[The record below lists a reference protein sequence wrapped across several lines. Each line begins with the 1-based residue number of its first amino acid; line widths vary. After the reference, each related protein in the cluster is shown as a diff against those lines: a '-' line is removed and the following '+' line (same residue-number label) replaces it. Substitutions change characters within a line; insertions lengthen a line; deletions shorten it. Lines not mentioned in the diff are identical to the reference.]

1 MKLIGKG
8 AFTKAY
14 LNDNGKTVTLY
25 SVCPIK
31 ECMALGGFPKSPL
44 FPKLERIDY
53 LDSGEGVY
61 IMEYY
66 PKVKSLKNALYPN
79 QYAIYRELRGLRGL
93 KISLTQNPYDGYRE
107 LYNAFKALKNR
118 RVREVML
125 YALEACAN
133 YGSDIGFEIS
143 PRNVAVK
150 NKKLVLLDCFFINSK
165 LNEVRSKK
173 R

>member
-14 LNDNGKTVTLY
+14 LNDDEKTVVLY

-31 ECMALGGFPKSPL
+31 ECMAFGGFPTSPL
-44 FPKLERIDY
+44 FPKLEQTGY

-61 IMEYY
+61 TMVYY
-66 PKVKSLKNALYPN
+66 PRVKSLKNALKPE
-79 QYAIYRELRGLRGL
+79 QYAIYKELRALRAL
-93 KISLTQNPYDGYRE
+93 IPCNGYNV
-107 LYNAFKALKNR
+107 LHKAFKTIKNR
-118 RVREVML
+118 RVRGLML
-125 YALEACAN
+125 QALDACSN

-150 NKKLVLLDCFFINSK
+150 NGKLVLLDCFFIQSK
-165 LNEVRSKK
+165 LKEVRSKK

>member
-14 LNDNGKTVTLY
+14 LNDDGKTVTLY

-31 ECMALGGFPKSPL
+31 EGMALGWFPESPL

-66 PKVKSLKNALYPN
+66 PKVKSLKNTLSPN
-79 QYAIYRELRGLRGL
+79 QYAIYRELRGLN
-93 KISLTQNPYDGYRE
+93 IPLTQNPYDGYQE
-107 LYNAFKALKNR
+107 LYNAFKTLKNR
-118 RVREVML
+118 RVREIML
-125 YALEACAN
+125 YALDSCVN

-150 NKKLVLLDCFFINSK
+150 NKKLVLLDCFFIKSK

-173 R
+173 P